1 MVLENFYNRKQI
13 GILPIDNVNYTYLS
27 IAFVII
33 FLILAFGIFTVL
45 KNMEKANV
53 KNKNTALQDLANA
66 EKAKYEFE
74 GQQKFN
80 KVCHEDDIL
89 NKYMPVMINTQKSI
103 QDFISTA
110 KHNPSYILFC
120 EEAQDK
126 LNKEEQARNKLLQT
140 LIQGPEM
147 TYSTELEQYKVTV
160 LELNNIFSNVLTLST
175 DKVKM
180 ISSEPQTINI
190 DDI

>member
-13 GILPIDNVNYTYLS
+13 GILPIDNVNFTYLS

-33 FLILAFGIFTVL
+33 FLILAFGIFTAL

-74 GQQKFN
+74 GQKKFN
-80 KVCHEDDIL
+80 KICYEDDIL

-110 KHNPSYILFC
+110 KNNPSYILFC

-126 LNKEEQARNKLLQT
+126 LNKEEQARNKLLHT

-160 LELNNIFSNVLTLST
+160 LELNHIFSNVLTLST